1 MSFVAPSSVLP
12 IVPIGEYGDLDPEY
26 LPVVLSP
33 DFYTPYLAHSWAQE
47 PARLLEHAHH
57 EYLHVFMSW
66 GQPPQASAPI
76 PVRQGHQPT
85 IHDVIEALLVLKSEH
100 APHQASLESHSM
112 LQSLLNRVKKMKADE
127 NRRMHELHERY
138 PLLTLR
144 IAERVV
150 QAQADKDEDNGGG
163 SGGVG
168 IQTNQ
173 VNVIN
178 DAEEQ
183 WKQMQSRFEKVEE
196 NHARKNHVLLS
207 SVLSL
212 GATVASF
219 IVLYVLK

>member
-1 MSFVAPSSVLP
+1 
-12 IVPIGEYGDLDPEY
+12 
-26 LPVVLSP
+26 
-33 DFYTPYLAHSWAQE
+33 
-47 PARLLEHAHH
+47 
-57 EYLHVFMSW
+57 
-66 GQPPQASAPI
+66 
-76 PVRQGHQPT
+76 
-85 IHDVIEALLVLKSEH
+85 
-100 APHQASLESHSM
+100 
-112 LQSLLNRVKKMKADE
+112 MKADE

-173 VNVIN
+173 VNVLN